1 MERGLEG
8 SLFGARIEVE
18 LIQDRLPKRL
28 LKEGAVGAFAVVIL
42 LCVAAEIGPEDP
54 SGADGQEVLVD
65 YGIEPEISIRDQRL
79 DRARKVVA
87 ANGLDA
93 GPGRRVAE
101 EGKPFRAQSRPVVG
115 QRLES
120 LSQLRRIAG
129 GVRPARSDLHPP
141 RTEASRSS

>member
-1 MERGLEG
+1 MLG
-8 SLFGARIEVE
+8 
-18 LIQDRLPKRL
+18 
-28 LKEGAVGAFAVVIL
+28 
-42 LCVAAEIGPEDP
+42 VAAEIGLEDP

-101 EGKPFRAQSRPVVG
+101 EGKPFRAQSRPGTAWSGPRFFGLRAGVN
-115 QRLES
+115 RLKKWS
-120 LSQLRRIAG
+120 
-129 GVRPARSDLHPP
+129 
-141 RTEASRSS
+141 

>member
-1 MERGLEG
+1 MARFGEGGYHGVSFQRSGDRLQRRVAKAQLIERGLEG

-28 LKEGAVGAFAVVIL
+28 LEEGAVGAFAVVML
-42 LCVAAEIGPEDP
+42 GVAAEIGLEDP

-65 YGIEPEISIRDQRL
+65 YGIEPEISVRDQRL

-93 GPGRRVAE
+93 GPGRRIAE
-101 EGKPFRAQSRPVVG
+101 EGKPFRAQSRPS
-115 QRLES
+115 RLS
-120 LSQLRRIAG
+120 A
-129 GVRPARSDLHPP
+129 
-141 RTEASRSS
+141 